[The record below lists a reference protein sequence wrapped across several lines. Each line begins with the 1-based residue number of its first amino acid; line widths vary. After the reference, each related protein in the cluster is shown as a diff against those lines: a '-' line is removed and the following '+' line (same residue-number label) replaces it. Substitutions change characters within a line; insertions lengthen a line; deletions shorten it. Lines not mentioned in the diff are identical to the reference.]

1 MNVLCPNHVARVR
14 VTSKISTTSHQVNYH
29 TVMVRTKLLT
39 IVIKLGVV
47 LLLLRRSNDMA
58 Y

>member
-14 VTSKISTTSHQVNYH
+14 VTSKISATSHQVNYH
-29 TVMVRTKLLT
+29 TVMVRTKPLT